1 LILAVQGPL
10 SGVEQTSKILEIRD
24 FDFRYRPDADNYEHD
39 YGSTLKLHLAE
50 YIAPIGSDEKP
61 SKITRILV
69 NIATPLSK

>member
-1 LILAVQGPL
+1 MSA
-10 SGVEQTSKILEIRD
+10 SGGK
-24 FDFRYRPDADNYEHD
+24 ADKDEHD

-61 SKITRILV
+61 SNITRILV